1 MLREVDSDTKR
12 LRQEIERSFILKGW
26 QGVDKSTSE
35 SEETMSYVSVS
46 DFPDMN
52 SVNLAS
58 GASYKPTSFPRSF
71 RTGLLLVEENGNNIF
86 STTYI
91 RAEKP

>member
-46 DFPDMN
+46 DFLDMK
-52 SVNLAS
+52 LQ
-58 GASYKPTSFPRSF
+58 
-71 RTGLLLVEENGNNIF
+71 
-86 STTYI
+86 
-91 RAEKP
+91 